1 MIEKIEWYREVLE
14 QEPSSRVF
22 FPLAKLLL
30 DNGRPKEAIPVLR
43 SGLQQHPDFLEAR
56 LFLIQLLYGQG
67 QSEECVSEVAK
78 VTQLFEAYPLF
89 WDAWAHSASGTNRHL
104 ERATRLMAAS
114 FRFPAVS
121 LEQLLDYGLQALFQT
136 SAPEAPVRMLAPD
149 TESGAAMPRA
159 SRYADEMRRCP
170 APSRVEAENEVE
182 SRVASVDK
190 PGALAGAALS
200 LSRNSSSSVAEED
213 APMTEPVV
221 EEAAEPEEP
230 TLRTRSMAEVL
241 AEQGDFAGA
250 LEIYQELEAAAS
262 SPEEAAVL
270 HQRVVSLITQLG
282 GTIAVS
288 QAEKRADDGLLSSEG
303 DSETEPIPAVSTV
316 EADEQSVCVA
326 ETEKTPAS
334 LEESVSPSPLEEP
347 SATESILDGGVPLS
361 EVSVDSVENAPEG
374 ENAEEAHGLG
384 EPLPEEGASGN
395 KLKNLLESLADRLE
409 ARART

>member
-30 DNGRPKEAIPVLR
+30 ENGRPEEAIPVLHA
-43 SGLQQHPDFLEAR
+43 GLQQHPDFLEAR

-67 QSEECVSEVAK
+67 RSEECVSEVAK

-136 SAPEAPVRMLAPD
+136 SAPDRPVRMSAEEAGSV
-149 TESGAAMPRA
+149 TAIPRA
-159 SRYADEMRRCP
+159 GRYADEMHRCP
-170 APSRVEAENEVE
+170 APSRVEAE
-182 SRVASVDK
+182 RGTGLRAASAVKTGDSSGTAM
-190 PGALAGAALS
+190 PLSES
-200 LSRNSSSSVAEED
+200 LSTPVTQEEPSVS
-213 APMTEPVV
+213 EPVV
-221 EEAAEPEEP
+221 EEADESEEP

-250 LEIYQELEAAAS
+250 LEIYQELEAAAPT
-262 SPEEAAVL
+262 PEEAAVL

-282 GTIAVS
+282 GTIAVGHVEKQPNDGLFSQEEPSPEKVSVDVVPAVETDEQSLSPAEEVSAPLEEAVAIS
-288 QAEKRADDGLLSSEG
+288 QAEEPLL
-303 DSETEPIPAVSTV
+303 V
-316 EADEQSVCVA
+316 
-326 ETEKTPAS
+326 
-334 LEESVSPSPLEEP
+334 ESVSDVDAS
-347 SATESILDGGVPLS
+347 VS
-361 EVSVDSVENAPEG
+361 ELCTDDAETVIKEDDAEG
-374 ENAEEAHGLG
+374 ADRLG
-384 EPLPEEGASGN
+384 EALPEEGASGN